1 MSINSPFEAPTEI
14 GDGPRESG
22 TEAGSREA
30 DQRKKT
36 IRLVIIGLVAG
47 TSLGYLAVSMR
58 NGDLSW
64 IKNLGSGGTS
74 TPGAA
79 SVP

>member
-1 MSINSPFEAPTEI
+1 MSSNSPFEAPAEI
-14 GDGPRESG
+14 GDAHRESG
-22 TEAGSREA
+22 AQPGSREA

-36 IRLVIIGLVAG
+36 IRLVIIGLVTG

-74 TPGAA
+74 VPGAA